1 MTPSTDTAPAVAG
14 RALQPAPQA
23 AGDGAPP
30 VIPAALATWLAYH
43 DFPDLRARG
52 ANGDTPLM
60 RAAWRGE
67 DAVAEA
73 LLAYGAPPDTVND
86 DGNNALWFACQQ
98 GNPVTILRLIQA
110 GTPLDHAND
119 DDITCLMQAA
129 ASGRLEVLQILLAH
143 GASASLYAPDGRN
156 ALDMAAERGLQLL
169 RAARRMAVPGLDAA
183 LREA

>member
-1 MTPSTDTAPAVAG
+1 MIPSTDTALAVAG
-14 RALQPAPQA
+14 RVIEATAAA
-23 AGDGAPP
+23 AGAGAPP

-43 DFPDLRARG
+43 DFPDLHARA

-67 DAVAEA
+67 DAVAAA
-73 LLAYGAPPDTVND
+73 LLAYGAAPGAVND
-86 DGNNALWFACQQ
+86 DGNGALWFACLH
-98 GNPVTILRLIQA
+98 GNPVTIVRLIQA
-110 GTPLDHAND
+110 GAPVDHAND

-143 GASASLYAPDGRN
+143 GASANLYAPDGRS

-169 RAARRMAVPGLDAA
+169 RAARRMAMPALDAA